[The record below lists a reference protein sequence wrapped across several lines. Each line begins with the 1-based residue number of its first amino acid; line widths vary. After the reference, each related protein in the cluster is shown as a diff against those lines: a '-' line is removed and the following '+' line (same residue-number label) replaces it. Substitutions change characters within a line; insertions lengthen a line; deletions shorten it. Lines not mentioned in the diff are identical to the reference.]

1 MKPCSS
7 HALILCCKSG
17 GFDVR
22 TLLTVRGLSRH
33 AKYAADNAL
42 GGKLGSGAA
51 SFSGPSP
58 SMAADPCGSIR
69 GLRSFCRALRGGA
82 YAPLA
87 PALREG
93 AYAQRGPAPREAPA
107 LLGGPPLAGPPA
119 QFSLS
124 YDMVLDYR
132 RRCRSARRCVTALPL
147 ARIVELCNI
156 GVRVILTIRL
166 VGGREAP
173 RRWLSKVGSLA
184 EVALPNLT
192 ELYIWGHEAAS
203 QQVLGWLVRCG
214 MPHLARFAYG
224 CNARFPSTVLRL
236 VDAWSDDAPEYRHDH
251 GDLLGCLCAPERPAL
266 TWLDL

>member
-69 GLRSFCRALRGGA
+69 GLRSFCRALREGS
-82 YAPLA
+82 YAP
-87 PALREG
+87 
-93 AYAQRGPAPREAPA
+93 RG
-107 LLGGPPLAGPPA
+107 PA

-124 YDMVLDYR
+124 YHMVLDYR

-224 CNARFPSTVLRL
+224 CKPRFPSTVLGTHDGL
-236 VDAWSDDAPEYRHDH
+236 VHAWNHYVQEYGYDYE
-251 GDLLGCLCAPERPAL
+251 DVLDCLCASERPAL
-266 TWLDL
+266 VTWLDL

>member
-17 GFDVR
+17 SFDVR
-22 TLLTVRGLSRH
+22 TLLTIRGLSRN

-42 GGKLGSGAA
+42 GAKLGSGAA

-69 GLRSFCRALRGGA
+69 GLRSFCRALREGA
-82 YAPLA
+82 YAP
-87 PALREG
+87 
-93 AYAQRGPAPREAPA
+93 RGPGLREAPA

-132 RRCRSARRCVTALPL
+132 RRCRSVSRCVTALPL

-156 GVRVILTIRL
+156 GVRVLLTIRL

-184 EVALPNLT
+184 EVALLNLT

-214 MPHLARFAYG
+214 MPNLARFACG
-224 CNARFPSTVLRL
+224 CKARFPRNVVGTRDEL
-236 VDAWSDDAPEYRHDH
+236 AAACHDDDYDNNYDYDY
-251 GDLLGCLCAPERPAL
+251 GYLLDCLCGTERPAL

>member
-1 MKPCSS
+1 VRAILLAACMKPCSS

-17 GFDVR
+17 SFDVR
-22 TLLTVRGLSRH
+22 TLLTIRGLSRN

-42 GGKLGSGAA
+42 GAKLGSGAA

-82 YAPLA
+82 YASL
-87 PALREG
+87 
-93 AYAQRGPAPREAPA
+93 APA
-107 LLGGPPLAGPPA
+107 LLGAPPVAGPPA

-132 RRCRSARRCVTALPL
+132 RRCRSVSRCVTALPL

-184 EVALPNLT
+184 EFALPNLT
-192 ELYIWGHEAAS
+192 ELYIWGHEDAS

-214 MPHLARFAYG
+214 MPNLARFG
-224 CNARFPSTVLRL
+224 CKARFPSTVVGTRDELAAACH
-236 VDAWSDDAPEYRHDH
+236 DYDYDNNYDYDYEY
-251 GDLLGCLCAPERPAL
+251 LLDCLCGTERSAL

>member
-17 GFDVR
+17 GLDVR
-22 TLLTVRGLSRH
+22 TLLTIRGLSRH

-42 GGKLGSGAA
+42 GAKLGSGAA

-82 YAPLA
+82 YAPQG
-87 PALREG
+87 PAL
-93 AYAQRGPAPREAPA
+93 REAPA
-107 LLGGPPLAGPPA
+107 LLGAPALAGPPA

-132 RRCRSARRCVTALPL
+132 RRCRSASRCVTALPL

-173 RRWLSKVGSLA
+173 RRWLSKVGSLT

-192 ELYIWGHEAAS
+192 ELYIWGHEVAS
-203 QQVLGWLVRCG
+203 EKVLGWLVRCG
-214 MPHLARFAYG
+214 MPHLARFAYK
-224 CNARFPSTVLRL
+224 ARFPSTVVCTRDELAAACH
-236 VDAWSDDAPEYRHDH
+236 DYDYDNNYDYDYEY
-251 GDLLGCLCAPERPAL
+251 LLDCLCGTERPAL

>member
-17 GFDVR
+17 SFDVR
-22 TLLTVRGLSRH
+22 TLLTIRGLSRN

-42 GGKLGSGAA
+42 GAKLGCGAA

-69 GLRSFCRALRGGA
+69 GLRSFCRALRVGA
-82 YAPLA
+82 YASLA
-87 PALREG
+87 
-93 AYAQRGPAPREAPA
+93 PAPREAPPLA
-107 LLGGPPLAGPPA
+107 GGPARGPPA

-132 RRCRSARRCVTALPL
+132 RRCRSVSRCVTALPL
-147 ARIVELCNI
+147 ARIVELCDV

-173 RRWLSKVGSLA
+173 RRWLSKVGSLT

-192 ELYIWGHEAAS
+192 ELYIWGHEVAS
-203 QQVLGWLVRCG
+203 QKVLGWLVRCG
-214 MPHLARFAYG
+214 MPHLARFA
-224 CNARFPSTVLRL
+224 CKPRFPRTVLGL
-236 VDAWSDDAPEYRHDH
+236 VDAWSDDVPEYGYHHD
-251 GDLLGCLCAPERPAL
+251 DVLDCLSGSERPAL

>member
-17 GFDVR
+17 SFDVR
-22 TLLTVRGLSRH
+22 TLLTIRGLSRN

-42 GGKLGSGAA
+42 GAKLGSGAA

-69 GLRSFCRALRGGA
+69 GLRSLCR
-82 YAPLA
+82 
-87 PALREG
+87 ALREG
-93 AYAQRGPAPREAPA
+93 AYAPQGPA
-107 LLGGPPLAGPPA
+107 LLDAPPPA
-119 QFSLS
+119 QFTLS

-132 RRCRSARRCVTALPL
+132 RRCRSASRCVTALPL

-184 EVALPNLT
+184 EVALPNVT

-224 CNARFPSTVLRL
+224 CKARFPSTVLGP
-236 VDAWSDDAPEYRHDH
+236 VDAWSEDAQEYGYDHVHDDRLD
-251 GDLLGCLCAPERPAL
+251 CLCGSERPAL

>member
-1 MKPCSS
+1 MRLEV
-7 HALILCCKSG
+7 HALIVCCNSG

-22 TLLTVRGLSRH
+22 TLLDIRVLSSH
-33 AKYAADNAL
+33 AKLAADKAL
-42 GGKLGSGAA
+42 GAELGSGAA
-51 SFSGPSP
+51 FFSGPSP

-69 GLRSFCRALRGGA
+69 GLRSLCHALRGGA
-82 YAPLA
+82 YAL
-87 PALREG
+87 
-93 AYAQRGPAPREAPA
+93 RGPAPREAPA
-107 LLGGPPLAGPPA
+107 QLGPPA
-119 QFSLS
+119 QFALS

-132 RRCRSARRCVTALPL
+132 RRCRSVSRCVTALPL

-192 ELYIWGHEAAS
+192 ELYIWGHQAAS
-203 QQVLGWLVRCG
+203 QKVLGWLVRCG
-214 MPHLARFAYG
+214 MPHLARFACG
-224 CNARFPSTVLRL
+224 CKASFPSTVLGL
-236 VDAWSDDAPEYRHDH
+236 VDAWNDDAQEYGYDYEH
-251 GDLLGCLCAPERPAL
+251 LLDCLCGPPAL